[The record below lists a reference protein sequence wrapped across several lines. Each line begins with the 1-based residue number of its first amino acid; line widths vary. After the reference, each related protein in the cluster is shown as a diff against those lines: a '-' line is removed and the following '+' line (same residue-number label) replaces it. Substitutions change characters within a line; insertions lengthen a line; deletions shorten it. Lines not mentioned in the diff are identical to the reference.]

1 MEFDDLRTF
10 VAVAETRSVSQA
22 ARQLFLT
29 QPVVTRRLQ
38 RLESALGSVLLDRR
52 SRPFRLTPTGHD
64 VLEKCRRVLQ
74 SIREVQATITRAG
87 TLAGALKI
95 GVAHAL
101 TEITLTEP
109 LDLLRKKF
117 SKVELRLTTGWS
129 RILLEQVRSGA
140 LDAAV
145 ILLPEDDALPTEVV
159 GVEIGREQLVVIAPK
174 RTRPGRHKIAQLQ
187 DVHWIL
193 NPEGCAARAGLQ
205 RALQRANVAMP
216 VALETYN
223 YELQLSLVARNRG
236 WSLVPSRILQRS
248 RVRSRL
254 RVVRV
259 DGLRFPLRIWTVTG
273 ESEMRL
279 LPVIE
284 DLNQELRKRL
294 SETRTFPAKSRSRQI
309 QPN

>member
-10 VAVAETRSVSQA
+10 VAVADTRSVSQA

-38 RLESALGSVLLDRR
+38 RLENTLGSTLVDRR
-52 SRPFRLTPTGHD
+52 RRPVRLTPAGYD
-64 VLEKCRRVLQ
+64 VLERCRRVLQ
-74 SIREVQATITRAG
+74 SVREVQATVTPDGA
-87 TLAGALKI
+87 LAGELKI

-129 RILLEQVRSGA
+129 RGLLEQVRSGA

-145 ILLPEDDALPTEVV
+145 ILLPEEDALPAAVR
-159 GVEIGREQLVVIAPK
+159 GVEIGKEQLVVVAPK
-174 RTRPGRHKIAQLQ
+174 QKSNGRQRLAQLQ
-187 DVHWIL
+187 GVSWIL

-205 RALQRANVAMP
+205 RALQRANVDMR

-236 WSLVPSRILQRS
+236 WSLVPSRILQGS
-248 RVRSRL
+248 RLRSRL
-254 RVVRV
+254 HVVQV
-259 DGLRFPLRIWTVTG
+259 NGLHFPLRIWSVTG
-273 ESEMRL
+273 EAELRL
-279 LPVIE
+279 SPVIE
-284 DLNQELRKRL
+284 ELNRELKKRFL
-294 SETRTFPAKSRSRQI
+294 RTRAFSAKPRSRQI
-309 QPN
+309 PPV

>member
-10 VAVAETRSVSQA
+10 VAVAESRSVSRA

-38 RLESALGSVLLDRR
+38 RLESTLGSTLVDRR
-52 SRPFRLTPTGHD
+52 RRPFTLTPTGHD
-64 VLEKCRRVLQ
+64 VLERCRRVLQ
-74 SIREVQATITRAG
+74 SVREVQATITRDGAPAG
-87 TLAGALKI
+87 ELKI

-109 LDLLRKKF
+109 LDLLRNKF

-129 RILLEQVRSGA
+129 RGLLEQVRSGA

-145 ILLPEDDALPTEVV
+145 ILLPEDDTLPAGTRGAEV
-159 GVEIGREQLVVIAPK
+159 GKEQLVVVAPRKKSNERQK
-174 RTRPGRHKIAQLQ
+174 RLAQLNG
-187 DVHWIL
+187 VNWIL

-205 RALQRANVAMP
+205 RALQRANVEMR

-223 YELQLSLVARNRG
+223 YELQLNLVARNRG
-236 WSLVPSRILQRS
+236 WSLVPSRILQGS
-248 RVRSRL
+248 RVRSQL

-259 DGLRFPLRIWTVTG
+259 EGLHFPLRIWTVTG
-273 ESEMRL
+273 EAEMRL
-279 LPVIE
+279 GGVIDE
-284 DLNQELRKRL
+284 LNRELSRRL
-294 SETRTFPAKSRSRQI
+294 LKTRTVTPR
-309 QPN
+309 